1 MRAMLGSAFARGL
14 KERDMVRVK
23 HEKPRGI
30 LSPRPGEGLAR
41 YWPSDD
47 LAPFVEHFWI
57 VRWNVP
63 EPQIAET
70 LPHPSVHMV
79 LEKNSS

>member
-1 MRAMLGSAFARGL
+1 MRPMLGSMPAHEL

-23 HEKPRGI
+23 HDKPRGI
-30 LSPRPGEGLAR
+30 LSARTAEGLRR
-41 YWPSDD
+41 YWPSED

-57 VRWNVP
+57 VRWNLA
-63 EPQIAET
+63 EPTTAET

-79 LEKNSS
+79 LGR